1 MKTRNCL
8 CGMFLFGAIM
18 LGVSCKPE
26 EEPLYGR
33 AGDLLEEGK
42 VWSEL
47 HIWEVMPGCEWF
59 AETTLYWI
67 EGDTVIEGRVWKKY
81 YYAAK
86 DYCNE
91 GCFNYFLRQEGER
104 LYGAEYSR
112 DGFFEALLFDF
123 GKKEGD
129 MMRIAAIGGE
139 QGVAVVRV
147 YDTVLTGGSGRLLRA
162 MDVVALE
169 GGDAGRW
176 AGVRQV
182 KDTWVEGIGSL
193 TGGLNLVFRE
203 DGWSGWQTMD
213 FILCCGKGDE
223 LLYQNSVFGTCRID
237 DFNDIP
243 DGALPG

>member
-8 CGMFLFGAIM
+8 CWMFRFGAIM

-59 AETTLYWI
+59 AETTLFWI

-86 DYCNE
+86 DSAP
-91 GCFNYFLRQEGER
+91 GL
-104 LYGAEYSR
+104 SSP
-112 DGFFEALLFDF
+112 
-123 GKKEGD
+123 
-129 MMRIAAIGGE
+129 AIRGE

-147 YDTVLTGGSGRLLRA
+147 YDTVLTGGRGRLLRA

-237 DFNDIP
+237 DFKDIP
-243 DGALPG
+243 DGLCPAEKPGEPKKNKISVRIG